1 MNFDGTN
8 GKLPFAGLIE
18 ANDGNFYGVTAHG
31 GSSNKGVLFRM
42 TPDGVLTV
50 LHNFTGGS
58 DGARPMG
65 GLVQASDGNL
75 YGTGKYGG
83 KNGMGVLFR
92 ATLTGDVVPLH
103 DFDYLTGAVPGA
115 LLQHTN
121 GIVYG
126 TTLDGGVGAGNG
138 AFYSFDLGLPPFVT
152 YLPTY
157 GRAGAEVL
165 ILGQGFTDTSQVFFN
180 GTPATFK
187 IGTYSTS
194 MKTTV
199 PAGATT
205 GPITVTTANGTL
217 TSNKVFIVQP

>member
-1 MNFDGTN
+1 MRVTVRAHARRYSVFLSSPYCSVRGSFVNAIKEFGSPDTAVDFGVCACDMRIGRN
-8 GKLPFAGLIE
+8 CHRPGCRPFAGLIE

-50 LHNFTGGS
+50 LHNFTRGS

-83 KNGMGVLFR
+83 KNGVGVLFR
-92 ATLTGDVVPLH
+92 AALSGDVVRLH
-103 DFDYLTGAVPGA
+103 DFDYSTGAVPEA

-126 TTLDGGVGAGNG
+126 TTLDGGVGA
-138 AFYSFDLGLPPFVT
+138 A
-152 YLPTY
+152 
-157 GRAGAEVL
+157 AGTARSTAS
-165 ILGQGFTDTSQVFFN
+165 ILACRRS
-180 GTPATFK
+180 
-187 IGTYSTS
+187 
-194 MKTTV
+194 
-199 PAGATT
+199 
-205 GPITVTTANGTL
+205 
-217 TSNKVFIVQP
+217 